1 MWCYSSAMTD
11 EISPSKVLQTA
22 EWKSIQEKRNAL
34 QNKSNLDNSQFEN
47 VCKLHFNG
55 RHLNKDENLF
65 AFHVSFV
72 VVFSPYQSEACR
84 AWNRM
89 QEQKSMNTLRG
100 LSQSAVKLLKGY
112 KINRTCWTT
121 NWTKMHYIQCSN
133 GKLWN
138 RYRYGKRKQYIIPNH
153 YT

>member
-1 MWCYSSAMTD
+1 MK
-11 EISPSKVLQTA
+11 IFL
-22 EWKSIQEKRNAL
+22 
-34 QNKSNLDNSQFEN
+34 
-47 VCKLHFNG
+47 
-55 RHLNKDENLF
+55 LF
-65 AFHVSFV
+65 MFLLLLFCI
-72 VVFSPYQSEACR
+72 PYQSEAHT

-112 KINRTCWTT
+112 KINRICWTT

-138 RYRYGKRKQYIIPNH
+138 GYRYGKRIIH
-153 YT
+153 YYCIIAYNTLFPITIINNLINPRSTYSLAFNVTLQTLNISPKTMSFLTEMHLF